1 MENFYCF
8 DEAYNYIGST
18 VDDAITCRYLYAK
31 NGINT
36 IEDLGGTI
44 IIDGI
49 FENNDLLYRFDKET
63 DRWEEILAG
72 NSYDTILKY
81 IKDKELIQTAYTTEK
96 PKKTITAYQMECAST
111 VGVSLSE
118 KEKTYTLYIAFT
130 DTELIKIAQG
140 SLMEISDT
148 MNTLEKICNANKII
162 KFIIE

>member
-8 DEAYNYIGST
+8 DEDCNYIGST
-18 VDDAITCRYLYAK
+18 VDDARVCFYLYVK
-31 NGINT
+31 DSIDT
-36 IEDLGGTI
+36 IEVLDENCI
-44 IIDGI
+44 MSEGI
-49 FENNDLLYRFDKET
+49 FENKDLLYRFDKEI
-63 DRWEEILAG
+63 DRWVEVLSG

-81 IKDKELIQTAYTTEK
+81 IAYTAKE
-96 PKKTITAYQMECAST
+96 PKKIITAYQMECAST
-111 VGVSLSE
+111 VGASLSK

-148 MNTLEKICNANKII
+148 MNTLGKICNANKII

>member
-8 DEAYNYIGST
+8 DENCNYIGST
-18 VDDAITCRYLYAK
+18 VDDVRVGFYLYVK
-31 NGINT
+31 NSIDT
-36 IEDLGGTI
+36 IEVLDENCI
-44 IIDGI
+44 ISEGI
-49 FENNDLLYRFDKET
+49 FENHELLYRFDKET

-81 IKDKELIQTAYTTEK
+81 IKNEE
-96 PKKTITAYQMECAST
+96 PK
-111 VGVSLSE
+111 